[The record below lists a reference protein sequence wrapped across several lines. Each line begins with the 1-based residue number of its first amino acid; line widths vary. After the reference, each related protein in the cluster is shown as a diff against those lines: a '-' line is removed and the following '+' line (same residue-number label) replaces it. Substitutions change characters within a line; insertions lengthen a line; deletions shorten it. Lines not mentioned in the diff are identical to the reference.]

1 MQQRW
6 RARWNEDGEP
16 REFVFESIKSLMI
29 ARIDFQ
35 LKFAYAFIGRTAP
48 EQYELEEVTDART
61 YYPPSSHLRSQRSR
75 S

>member
-6 RARWNEDGEP
+6 RARWIEDGKP
-16 REFVFESIKSLMI
+16 REFVFMSGKSLMI

-48 EQYELEEVTDART
+48 EHYKLEEVTDARA
-61 YYPPSSHLRSQRSR
+61 YYPPFSQPER
-75 S
+75 